1 MGDKTFFSIKLT
13 TNVFNED
20 FRWACRSI
28 HGKWDPKEKEWQF
41 PIQAQSKAEEINQ
54 LYNCHFIEV
63 EITFLQDILNTDQTF
78 SLVGYPIATS
88 SPNKTWFYKGIT
100 LIKGTTPLKFDD
112 DDIMNY
118 ETFLIKQGTVIR
130 MEMTR
135 AMMKKATAQWQGKVT
150 FREIIKGTAA
160 NDDLI
165 S

>member
-1 MGDKTFFSIKLT
+1 MSDDTFFSIKLT

-28 HGKWDPKEKEWQF
+28 NGKWNPKEKEWKF
-41 PIQAQSKAEEINQ
+41 PISFQSEAEEINQ
-54 LYNCHFIEV
+54 LYNNNFIEV
-63 EITFLQDILNTDQTF
+63 EISFLQDILNTDNTF

-88 SPNKTWFYKGIT
+88 SPNKTWFYKGIS

-118 ETFLIKQGTVIR
+118 ETFLVKLGTVIR

-135 AMMKKATAQWQGKVT
+135 SMMKKATEQWQGKIT
-150 FREIIKGTAA
+150 FREIIKGAAA
-160 NDDLI
+160 NDSLI
-165 S
+165 